1 MSGKRAKF
9 QRHLKK
15 AKKLCNENYLKDIK
29 YHAVSESSDI
39 CYIKANCKPSMKN
52 TVQVGNAGQ
61 LSISSVY
68 TLNVRLTK
76 LTGHIISAYCN
87 CKAGE
92 AGLCAHVGCLLF
104 SIVRMKNACTSQGC
118 TWDRPRAVQR
128 RPSPKRVHEVRFHS
142 ATTNRPYPDTFQASA
157 CKDPKNVFR

>member
-1 MSGKRAKF
+1 
-9 QRHLKK
+9 
-15 AKKLCNENYLKDIK
+15 
-29 YHAVSESSDI
+29 
-39 CYIKANCKPSMKN
+39 MKN